1 MPLRDVAELHAWA
14 DRERPSDGVWRVV
27 ATWVLGLGVASWQAP
42 SAPHDELSNVPEYQI
57 RATTPLPGTGGVIVI
72 YRVEGSTD
80 IVDLWWVGRW

>member
-1 MPLRDVAELHAWA
+1 MVRQGSPLRPSVAGRG
-14 DRERPSDGVWRVV
+14 D
-27 ATWVLGLGVASWQAP
+27 WVLGLGVASWQAP

-57 RATTPLPGTGGVIVI
+57 RVTTPLPGTDGVIVI

>member
-1 MPLRDVAELHAWA
+1 MGRSGAPFRRCVAGGGDVG
-14 DRERPSDGVWRVV
+14 P
-27 ATWVLGLGVASWQAP
+27 GLGVASWQAP